1 MKCPRCNVMAVHRVI
16 KSVKMESLIVRERIC
31 MNCGKKFQTYEKIYQ
46 DVDIKIGKGE
56 EHEPVQTTS

>member
-1 MKCPRCNVMAVHRVI
+1 MKCPKCKVMAEHRVI

-46 DVDIKIGKGE
+46 DLDIQIRKGE
-56 EHEPVQTTS
+56 DREPVQATS